1 MGKDAGAIEM
11 ENQLYLV
18 NTCFFLR
25 NINMEKEITKALDQ
39 LLAYAPHFVSI
50 SYGGKALLATTVTTT
65 TMRPS
70 IRDRPRREPLAESVE
85 NDLNVVVMAA
95 SQNKCD
101 HRRTLERICIFPL
114 ICTIAKDCDSSSA
127 AVVQGP
133 HRIG

>member
-1 MGKDAGAIEM
+1 M
-11 ENQLYLV
+11 
-18 NTCFFLR
+18 
-25 NINMEKEITKALDQ
+25 
-39 LLAYAPHFVSI
+39 SI

-65 TMRPS
+65 TMRLS
-70 IRDRPRREPLAESVE
+70 IRDQPRREPLAESVE

>member
-1 MGKDAGAIEM
+1 M
-11 ENQLYLV
+11 
-18 NTCFFLR
+18 
-25 NINMEKEITKALDQ
+25 
-39 LLAYAPHFVSI
+39 SI

-65 TMRPS
+65 MRPS
-70 IRDRPRREPLAESVE
+70 IRDRPRQEPLAESVE

-114 ICTIAKDCDSSSA
+114 ICTIAKDCDSSRA
-127 AVVQGP
+127 AVIQGP